1 MLQFPSQ
8 SAMKELSQINKLMAY
23 LKKNDEKILPW
34 MLEGDRFLDT
44 DPGLTDP
51 SRPVGGGTR

>member
-23 LKKNDEKILPW
+23 LKKNDEKIVCSAQ
-34 MLEGDRFLDT
+34 GDFEK
-44 DPGLTDP
+44 LTVFIAP
-51 SRPVGGGTR
+51 NRI